1 MIPAEA
7 FIAIEGLLGKHL
19 QNAFSKVAGDLLR
32 EVSALLDSGDYSG
45 ATEKAQGLTLEP
57 MFEESKAFIE
67 KQTNMAMLFGASRVS
82 NTPGTSVVGLG
93 FEKTMTAQIVET
105 FRGHFRNA
113 ETYLRDKAV
122 QLIAQTRD
130 EKEPVQKAN
139 PYHDERGR
147 FSTKDKARFIST
159 SEKFAIRKEKK
170 LQEVVQSLKSYA
182 EDSIGTLKE
191 RVVILDR
198 GNNTILED
206 VTQELYLTEDFT
218 HRPKEGSGYTTL
230 DIGTDKE
237 GRPVPDGSL
246 THLHTHPMDH
256 SFSDG
261 DWRVFSRSPIGEM
274 VVVSPNAVYKLT
286 KTPEWNNLKWQERT
300 PNAITAAY
308 NEVLE
313 EAFQLYVSD
322 PEYQG
327 DKFVPKVVLEASKLM
342 AKKFGVKF
350 SMSGEEVVLK
360 AEKRILLDFKSFM
373 DGEGNAQM
381 NLISSLHTSRV
392 SAYGFTAEA
401 NVLGLDEYQIN
412 EQLDNRICPVCRTMH
427 GKRFKVTDARK
438 LLEVVL
444 RTQDPDQLKSLQP
457 WPKQTKEAVA
467 EMASLTPEEMVA
479 RGWHIP
485 PFHPGCRGLLVRV
498 GKAPPSPGTPTV
510 ERLPEVI
517 KSDFDVLGVQAT
529 PVQVKSWA
537 KNFPVKPEEVISAVT
552 GTPVPDV
559 LAKAVVEGI
568 SPLGVTDFKVK
579 RGSVSVIAE
588 IPTGGKEASTQPKTR
603 VELSALFSEKTIQL
617 ASSSLKAGLTPTT
630 KKMVNSA
637 YLLTKDAEYQKL
649 AMRVEG
655 AGAYQW
661 ARMGFQI
668 SDEDWAKLIILLR
681 IAYHEIKKELSEE
694 ARHEVEK
701 LLATSSGASIISLS
715 QLGVDQSGIHVGK
728 AMMAGI
734 SYDGYLD
741 VTSPVSMEAFLSG
754 LSS

>member
-130 EKEPVQKAN
+130 EKEPVQKA
-139 PYHDERGR
+139 
-147 FSTKDKARFIST
+147 
-159 SEKFAIRKEKK
+159 
-170 LQEVVQSLKSYA
+170 
-182 EDSIGTLKE
+182 
-191 RVVILDR
+191 
-198 GNNTILED
+198 
-206 VTQELYLTEDFT
+206 
-218 HRPKEGSGYTTL
+218 
-230 DIGTDKE
+230 
-237 GRPVPDGSL
+237 
-246 THLHTHPMDH
+246 
-256 SFSDG
+256 
-261 DWRVFSRSPIGEM
+261 
-274 VVVSPNAVYKLT
+274 
-286 KTPEWNNLKWQERT
+286 
-300 PNAITAAY
+300 
-308 NEVLE
+308 
-313 EAFQLYVSD
+313 
-322 PEYQG
+322 
-327 DKFVPKVVLEASKLM
+327 
-342 AKKFGVKF
+342 
-350 SMSGEEVVLK
+350 
-360 AEKRILLDFKSFM
+360 EKRILLDFKSFM

-401 NVLGLDEYQIN
+401 NVLGLEEYQIN

-568 SPLGVTDFKVK
+568 SPLGITDFKVK
-579 RGSVSVIAE
+579 RGGVSVIAD
-588 IPTGGKEASTQPKTR
+588 IPIAGPKARSKITNR
-603 VELSALFSEKTIQL
+603 LELYALFADKVIQI
-617 ASSSLKAGLTPTT
+617 ASPSLNAGLTPTT
-630 KKMVNSA
+630 KKMINSA
-637 YLLTKDAEYQKL
+637 YLLTKDAEYLKL

-701 LLATSSGASIISLS
+701 LLATSSGASIIALS